1 MQEFVSSAGR
11 GDIALKTKYVNDEIL
26 RLLSAQTAAIP
37 ERLVLPSSS
46 ASPRGQHQE
55 SAYFFTSTPHIDT
68 ASASCSSTAITTI
81 HLPAPLEAYLVEQIP
96 SKAVRGWQE
105 EQVRQWLADHSLTHY
120 AHAFACIN
128 GLQLYEL
135 AWQRIRGCD
144 SFFRNLS
151 SGLHMP
157 LYEQLLLSSALASLH
172 NYPDSSPSS

>member
-1 MQEFVSSAGR
+1 
-11 GDIALKTKYVNDEIL
+11 
-26 RLLSAQTAAIP
+26 
-37 ERLVLPSSS
+37 LPSSS
-46 ASPRGQHQE
+46 ASPRGQHPE
-55 SAYFFTSTPHIDT
+55 GAYFFNSTPHIDT
-68 ASASCSSTAITTI
+68 ASVSCSSTAINAI

-105 EQVRQWLADHSLTHY
+105 EQVRQWLADHSLAHY
-120 AHAFACIN
+120 ADAFSCIN

-144 SFFRNLS
+144 SFFRSLS
-151 SGLHMP
+151 SGMNMP